1 MVLTDFWGINELHRN
16 MSQDSV
22 NQASVKQLSNKQPF
36 GSEASVFQN
45 YEAVVSEAYALGRL
59 LAESEAMISCAESCT
74 GGLIASA
81 LTEIS
86 GSSAWFDR
94 GFVTYTN
101 KAKAELVGVPAE
113 LLIEHGAVSEPVVCA
128 MAQGALVRST
138 ARLAIAVTGVAGPS
152 GGSVEKPVGTV
163 WLAWAFRKPDA
174 SVLVISKR
182 MLFSGDRKS
191 IRLSTAGVALV
202 EAKVLWQ
209 QHQMA

>member
-1 MVLTDFWGINELHRN
+1 MVLADFWGINELHRN

-22 NQASVKQLSNKQPF
+22 NQASVKQPSNKQSS
-36 GSEASVFQN
+36 GSEASVFQS
-45 YEAVVSEAYALGRL
+45 YEAVVSEAYALGCL

-81 LTEIS
+81 LTETS

-101 KAKAELVGVPAE
+101 QAKTELVGVSAD
-113 LLIEHGAVSEPVVCA
+113 LLIQHGAVSEPVARA
-128 MAQGALVRST
+128 MAQGALVHS
-138 ARLAIAVTGVAGPS
+138 AAQLAIAVTGVAGPS
-152 GGSVEKPVGTV
+152 GGNVEKPVGTV
-163 WLAWAFRKPDA
+163 WLAWAIRKSDA
-174 SVLVISKR
+174 SLLIISKR
-182 MLFSGDRKS
+182 MLFAGDRKN

-209 QHQMA
+209 QHQTA